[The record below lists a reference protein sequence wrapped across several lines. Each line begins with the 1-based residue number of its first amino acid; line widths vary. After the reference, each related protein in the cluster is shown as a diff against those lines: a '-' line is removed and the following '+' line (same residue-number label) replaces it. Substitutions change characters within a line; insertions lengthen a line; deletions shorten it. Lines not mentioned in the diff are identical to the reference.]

1 MESQIDSFEA
11 ELEGLTVKKG
21 KTRPPRL
28 VRQNGKSY
36 PLKWHNF
43 CSLICWQCP
52 TFVLQTHLET
62 SITRHKAH
70 IMKLE
75 LILRLLDNDELSPE
89 QVNDVKDLLED
100 YVERN
105 QVFITQNFITSFLQL
120 HVLVAILRS
129 CNIEEDLCNES
140 SKLINFWI
148 SSEKKNIG
156 ENLPTISFI
165 FSLFLLFEWEAI
177 YVLTSGSL
185 IEALYFL
192 YSFL

>member
-1 MESQIDSFEA
+1 
-11 ELEGLTVKKG
+11 
-21 KTRPPRL
+21 
-28 VRQNGKSY
+28 
-36 PLKWHNF
+36 
-43 CSLICWQCP
+43 
-52 TFVLQTHLET
+52 
-62 SITRHKAH
+62 
-70 IMKLE
+70 MKLE

-89 QVNDVKDLLED
+89 QVNDVKDILED

-140 SKLINFWI
+140 SKLINFWV